1 MDTSNRM
8 TRRGLLTSAAGAVA
22 AGTVGVAL
30 GQQKRG
36 QQKQAQPHGGRRPRI
51 RKWDG
56 EKVVTRGRINQ
67 SVCDWCFISDASVKP
82 VTLEEL
88 CANAA
93 AMGIKSVELVAPDKW
108 DLLKKHG
115 LVNALAPSKWSE
127 NGHFFD
133 RGFNNK
139 ANHELCIEEIKKS
152 VDACA
157 AAGFPSVITFSG
169 YREGI
174 PDDVG
179 LENSVEGLKQVIGY
193 AEKNKVNLIL
203 EMLNS
208 RVDIEMKG
216 HPGYMGDSIEWC
228 VEVCKRIGSER
239 MKILFDIYHV
249 QIMQGDI
256 ITRIKEN
263 QEYIGHYHTA
273 GVPGRNEL
281 DSTQEI
287 NYPPIMRAIVETG
300 YTGYVAQ
307 EFIPTRDP
315 MTGLAQAVQL
325 CDV

>member
-1 MDTSNRM
+1 MDTSNRI
-8 TRRGLLTSAAGAVA
+8 TRRGLLASAAGAVA
-22 AGTVGVAL
+22 AGTAGAAL
-30 GQQKRG
+30 GQKKERG
-36 QQKQAQPHGGRRPRI
+36 QQQRSQQQGRRKRI
-51 RKWDG
+51 QKWEG
-56 EKVVTRGRINQ
+56 GKVVTKGNINQ

-82 VTLEEL
+82 ITLDEL

-108 DLLKKHG
+108 DILKKHG
-115 LVNALAPSKWSE
+115 LVNALAPSHGFVK
-127 NGHFFD
+127 
-133 RGFNNK
+133 GFNDK
-139 ANHELCIEEIKKS
+139 ANHEMCIEEIKKS

-169 YREGI
+169 FRENI

-179 LENSVEGLKQVIGY
+179 LENTVEGLKKVIGY
-193 AEKNKVNLIL
+193 AEKNKVNLII
-203 EMLNS
+203 EVLNS
-208 RVDIEMKG
+208 RVDVEMKG
-216 HPGYMGDSIEWC
+216 HPGYMGDSVEWC

-239 MKILFDIYHV
+239 MKILFDIYHI

-281 DSTQEI
+281 GPNQEI
-287 NYPPIMRAIVETG
+287 NYPPIMRTIVETG

-307 EFIPTRDP
+307 EFIPTKDP
-315 MTGLAQAVQL
+315 MTSLAKAVQL

>member
-1 MDTSNRM
+1 MGTCNRM
-8 TRRGLLTSAAGAVA
+8 TRRGLLASAVGAMA
-22 AGTVGVAL
+22 AGTAGIAVGQEKT
-30 GQQKRG
+30 G
-36 QQKQAQPHGGRRPRI
+36 QKQRIQQQARKRRI
-51 RKWDG
+51 RKWEG
-56 EKVVTRGRINQ
+56 EKVVVNDRINQ
-67 SVCDWCFISDASVKP
+67 SVCDWCFIGDASVEP
-82 VTLEEL
+82 ITLEEL
-88 CANAA
+88 CKNAA

-108 DLLKKHG
+108 DILKKYG
-115 LVNALAPSKWSE
+115 LVNALAPSHGFVK
-127 NGHFFD
+127 
-133 RGFNNK
+133 GFNDK
-139 ANHELCIEEIKKS
+139 ANHEMCIEEIKKS

-169 YREGI
+169 FRRNI

-179 LENSVEGLKQVIGY
+179 LENTVEGLKKVIGY
-193 AEKNKVNLIL
+193 AEKNKVNLII
-203 EMLNS
+203 EVLNS
-208 RVDIEMKG
+208 RVDVEMKG
-216 HPGYMGDSIEWC
+216 HPGYMGDSVEWC

-281 DSTQEI
+281 GSKQEI
-287 NYPPIMRAIVETG
+287 NYPPIMRTIVETG

-307 EFIPTRDP
+307 EFIPTKDP
-315 MTGLAQAVQL
+315 MTSLAQAVQL

>member
-8 TRRGLLTSAAGAVA
+8 TRRGLLASAAGAVA
-22 AGTVGVAL
+22 AGTAGVAL
-30 GQQKRG
+30 GQKKRG
-36 QQKQAQPHGGRRPRI
+36 QQQRVQQQGRRRRI
-51 RKWDG
+51 QKWKG
-56 EKVVTRGRINQ
+56 EKVVVNDRINQ
-67 SVCDWCFISDASVKP
+67 SVCDWCFIGDASVKP
-82 VTLEEL
+82 ITLEEL
-88 CANAA
+88 CKNAA

-108 DLLKKHG
+108 DVLKKYG
-115 LVNALAPSKWSE
+115 LVNALASSHGFEK
-127 NGHFFD
+127 
-133 RGFNNK
+133 GFNDK
-139 ANHELCIEEIKKS
+139 ANHEMCIEKIKTA

-169 YREGI
+169 FRESI

-179 LENSVEGLKQVIGY
+179 LDNSVEGLKKVIGY
-193 AEKNKVNLIL
+193 AEKNKVNLII
-203 EMLNS
+203 EVLNS
-208 RVDIEMKG
+208 RVDVEMKG
-216 HPGYMGDSIEWC
+216 HPGYMGDSVEWC
-228 VEVCKRIGSER
+228 VEVCKRVGSER

-281 DSTQEI
+281 GSRQEI
-287 NYPPIMRAIVETG
+287 NYPPIMRTIVETG

-315 MTGLAQAVQL
+315 MTSLAQAVGL